1 MTDVDIDSDSYLCY
15 FISECVNFFVLDKT
29 HLFWGDEQS
38 KCVCFTGCTFIG
50 SSCLLE
56 FAKTTAETNGPETK
70 HYVHLS
76 LPFLPP
82 EGMVLK

>member
-1 MTDVDIDSDSYLCY
+1 MLILILIATYAISSVSAQTFLCLMKL
-15 FISECVNFFVLDKT
+15 II
-29 HLFWGDEQS
+29 FWWDEQS
-38 KCVCFTGCTFIG
+38 KYVCFTGCTFIG

-70 HYVHLS
+70 HYVQLS